1 VEQVEMVKHLL
12 FQVHLLQELVAEQ
25 VVGIRVIVVLRGHQQ
40 VVQVVEELVEDM
52 RVVEME
58 VLHQLQVAQTLGVAV
73 VLMQKVVLVV
83 LVVQA

>member
-25 VVGIRVIVVLRGHQQ
+25 VVGIQALLVLRGHQQ
-40 VVQVVEELVEDM
+40 VAQVVEELVEDM

-58 VLHQLQVAQTLGVAV
+58 VRHQLQVAQTLGVAV
-73 VLMQKVVLVV
+73 VVWQKVE
-83 LVVQA
+83 

>member
-12 FQVHLLQELVAEQ
+12 FQVHLLQEQVVEQ
-25 VVGIRVIVVLRGHQQ
+25 VVGLLVLQVLRGHQQ

-73 VLMQKVVLVV
+73 VVWQKVE
-83 LVVQA
+83 

>member
-1 VEQVEMVKHLL
+1 MVKHLL